1 MIKTLT
7 KRITAVAV
15 VTALVI
21 MTLPLM
27 RPAYAGST
35 PTSADYKARM
45 DEAQKLWDKALLA
58 ANEKNCSTPNPEN
71 TSTLR

>member
-21 MTLPLM
+21 MMLPLM
-27 RPAYAGST
+27 SPAYAGSS

-45 DEAQKLWDKALLA
+45 DEAQKL
-58 ANEKNCSTPNPEN
+58 
-71 TSTLR
+71 

>member
-1 MIKTLT
+1 MIKTLA
-7 KRITAVAV
+7 KRITAVAI

-21 MTLPLM
+21 MTLSLM

-45 DEAQKLWDKALLA
+45 DEAQKLQ
-58 ANEKNCSTPNPEN
+58 
-71 TSTLR
+71 